1 MKQRGKSEIGFPR
14 LMLFSY
20 PVGRVYFTI
29 YFTVRVGVG
38 DTPQIVFDGTQAGVP
53 SLSIQTRFLLPLL
66 GGAPLLHGGTGTIPL
81 TRRVLAVPWWQV
93 C

>member
-53 SLSIQTRFLLPLL
+53 SLSI
-66 GGAPLLHGGTGTIPL
+66 
-81 TRRVLAVPWWQV
+81 
-93 C
+93 

>member
-38 DTPQIVFDGTQAGVP
+38 DTPQIVFDGTQTGVP
-53 SLSIQTRFLLPLL
+53 SLSI
-66 GGAPLLHGGTGTIPL
+66 
-81 TRRVLAVPWWQV
+81 
-93 C
+93 